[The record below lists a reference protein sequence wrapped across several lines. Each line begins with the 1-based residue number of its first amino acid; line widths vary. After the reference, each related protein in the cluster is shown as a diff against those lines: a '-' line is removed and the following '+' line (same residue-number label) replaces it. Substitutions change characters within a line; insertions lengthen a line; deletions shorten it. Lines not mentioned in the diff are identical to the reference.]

1 MNVLV
6 VVAHPDDEV
15 LGPGGSIARHASE
28 GDEVTILILAAGS
41 SVRYAEEQV
50 RDVLAGA
57 RAASGRLGV
66 SDVRFG
72 ELQDQRLDALP
83 VLEVTQIVEAVL
95 QDVRPRVVYTH
106 HRGDINHDHT
116 VVHEATLTA
125 ARPYGA
131 PFVHRI
137 LCFETPSATEWA
149 GPYQEAAFIPNVF
162 VDIADHLETKL
173 QAMEEYPTELREP
186 PHPRSLQ
193 ALRSHAAY
201 WGSVI
206 GTTAAEPFM
215 LVRELVR

>member
-95 QDVRPRVVYTH
+95 QEVRPRVVYT
-106 HRGDINHDHT
+106 
-116 VVHEATLTA
+116 
-125 ARPYGA
+125 
-131 PFVHRI
+131 
-137 LCFETPSATEWA
+137 
-149 GPYQEAAFIPNVF
+149 
-162 VDIADHLETKL
+162 
-173 QAMEEYPTELREP
+173 
-186 PHPRSLQ
+186 
-193 ALRSHAAY
+193 
-201 WGSVI
+201 
-206 GTTAAEPFM
+206 
-215 LVRELVR
+215 